1 MKTRMRAGALRH
13 VMPCAVAALAI
24 GLASG
29 PASAGFILPTDVRL
43 LLQDHPDGN
52 AAPPTYGLRLD
63 ELINV
68 TPGHDRFTFSF
79 DHPLA
84 LMQLQLTGVGPGE
97 FSIHIWGT
105 AFGGRV
111 VNNEY
116 DPLLSG
122 PAEIDFTYM
131 LVHPVAGDD
140 DLIVTTPSFTN
151 SGSIMFEGSTIDLFD
166 RANSEGFS
174 FRIGNE
180 DDDQGQR
187 GFAGISGWGW
197 LDHGEAGI
205 HFPSSDWLFTVI
217 PTPGTTVL
225 MAIAAALFARGSRRR
240 GPA

>member
-1 MKTRMRAGALRH
+1 MKTRVGAGAVRR

-24 GLASG
+24 LLASG
-29 PASAGFILPTDVRL
+29 AASAGLIVPTDVRL
-43 LLQDHPDGN
+43 QLMDHPDGD

-63 ELINV
+63 ELIDV

-84 LMQLQLTGVGPGE
+84 LMQLQLTELSPGE

-105 AFGGRV
+105 AFGVRV

-122 PAEIDFTYM
+122 LAEIDFTYM
-131 LVHPVAGDD
+131 LVQPVAGDD

-174 FRIGNE
+174 FRLGNE
-180 DDDQGQR
+180 DDDQGHR

-197 LDHGEAGI
+197 LDHGVAGN
-205 HFPSSDWLFTVI
+205 HVAASDWLFTVV
-217 PTPGTTVL
+217 PTPGTTAL
-225 MAIAAALFARGSRRR
+225 MAIAAALFTKGRRRR
-240 GPA
+240 G

>member
-1 MKTRMRAGALRH
+1 MKTRLCAGALRH

-24 GLASG
+24 LLASG

-84 LMQLQLTGVGPGE
+84 LMQLELTEVGPGE

-105 AFGGRV
+105 AFGGLI
-111 VNNEY
+111 VNHQY

-122 PAEIDFTYM
+122 LAEIDFTYM
-131 LVHPVAGDD
+131 LAEQVDGDDD
-140 DLIVTTPSFTN
+140 DLIVTTPNFTN
-151 SGSIMFEGSTIDLFD
+151 TGSIIFDGLTIDLFD
-166 RANSEGFS
+166 RANSAGFS
-174 FRIGNE
+174 FRLGNE
-180 DDDQGQR
+180 DNDQGHR
-187 GFAGISGWGW
+187 GFDGISGWGW
-197 LDHGEAGI
+197 LDHGVAGN
-205 HFPSSDWLFTVI
+205 HVNSSDWLFTVV
-217 PTPGTTVL
+217 PTPGTTAL
-225 MAIAAALFARGSRRR
+225 MAIAVALFAGGRRR
-240 GPA
+240 RR